1 MTNLQ
6 TLAFFATPEH
16 DCSYLPNQKATTMF
30 ADPKAI
36 ITNSV
41 YSQLSELGFRRSGD
55 HYYRPHC
62 TDCNACTPIRV
73 PVSDFK
79 ASRSQKRILK
89 KNCAIKSQ
97 IMSPDFHEDHYLLY
111 EKYINKRHSDG
122 DMYPPSRDQ
131 YRSFLVECQANTQF
145 VEFSLEGQ
153 LCGIAV
159 TDQLG
164 DGLSAIYTFF
174 DPAHTDL
181 SIGTYAILWQ
191 INETIR
197 RQQKYLYLGYFIKQ
211 CRKMTYKNQ
220 FKPFEARIND
230 VWVSNEQLDKQF
242 PPTPKDLK
250 PDF

>member
-16 DCSYLPNQKATTMF
+16 DCSYLPDQQATTMF

-36 ITNSV
+36 ITNTV

-62 TDCNACTPIRV
+62 TQCNACTPIRV
-73 PVSDFK
+73 KAADFK

-89 KNCAIKSQ
+89 KNHAIDTQ
-97 IMSPDFHEDHYLLY
+97 VMTPDFHEDHYLLY
-111 EKYINKRHSDG
+111 EKYINERHADG

-131 YRSFLVECQANTQF
+131 YRSFLIDCQANTQF
-145 VEFSLEGQ
+145 VEFSVDGR

-159 TDQLG
+159 TDQLE

-174 DPAHTDL
+174 DPDLTEL
-181 SIGTYAILWQ
+181 SIGTFAILWQ
-191 INETIR
+191 INETVR
-197 RQQKYLYLGYFIKQ
+197 RNKKYLYLGYFIKQ

-230 VWVSNEQLDKQF
+230 SWVSNEQLELLISSD
-242 PPTPKDLK
+242 PKD
-250 PDF
+250 PAPSF

>member
-30 ADPKAI
+30 ADPKAVI
-36 ITNSV
+36 NNSV

-55 HYYRPHC
+55 HYYRPLC
-62 TDCNACTPIRV
+62 THCNACTPIRI
-73 PVSDFK
+73 PVSDFQ

-89 KNCAIKSQ
+89 KNQAVKSQ
-97 IMSPDFHEDHYLLY
+97 VMAPDFHEDHYLLY
-111 EKYINKRHSDG
+111 EKYINERHADG

-131 YRSFLVECQANTQF
+131 YRSFLVNCQADTQF
-145 VEFSLEGQ
+145 VEFSLEGH

-159 TDQLG
+159 TDQLE

-174 DPAHTDL
+174 DPEQTYL
-181 SIGTYAILWQ
+181 SLGTYAILWQ

-197 RQQKYLYLGYFIKQ
+197 RQQKYLYLGYFIQQ

-230 VWVSNEQLDKQF
+230 TWVSNEQLEKQILL
-242 PPTPKDLK
+242 TPKDL
-250 PDF
+250 